1 MWHQGGSYDKLW
13 QSLKIYDNL
22 WTYDTVGSMQFY
34 AYWVK
39 FDVGKILGKV
49 FEKVF
54 LCNLKSCWFKIRWFW
69 VKNGI
74 FSKHGSKI
82 VTTC

>member
-1 MWHQGGSYDKLW
+1 MWHQGESYDKIW
-13 QSLKIYDNL
+13 KNYDNL
-22 WTYDTVGSMQFY
+22 WIYDTVGGMQFY

-74 FSKHGSKI
+74 F
-82 VTTC
+82 